1 MEPRPKSNKDSILLR
16 LPSRPRCRI
25 LGPITCGQET
35 PEGNDVPVQRS
46 YRGGNGGG
54 VVCLVRWCIQ
64 KAKVV
69 IVLAMER

>member
-1 MEPRPKSNKDSILLR
+1 MQDFRSYNLW
-16 LPSRPRCRI
+16 SRDCSF
-25 LGPITCGQET
+25 
-35 PEGNDVPVQRS
+35 PEDNDVPVQRS

-54 VVCLVRWCIQ
+54 VVCLVRWCTQ